1 MRGLGGK
8 VELLACIEAQLHGL
22 AGNEEALTGGLKC
35 PVESSEE
42 LERVLSED
50 LLLGLLRLC

>member
-8 VELLACIEAQLHGL
+8 VELLACIETQLHGL
-22 AGNEEALTGGLKC
+22 AGDEEALTGGLERS
-35 PVESSEE
+35 VEGCEE

-50 LLLGLLRLC
+50 LLLGFLRLC